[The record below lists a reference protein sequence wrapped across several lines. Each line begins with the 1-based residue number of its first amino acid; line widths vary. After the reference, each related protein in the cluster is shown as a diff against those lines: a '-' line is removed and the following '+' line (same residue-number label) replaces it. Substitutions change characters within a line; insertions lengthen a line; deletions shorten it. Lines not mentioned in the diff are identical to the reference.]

1 VLIDGMATLEA
12 AHSLTSVAIA
22 PGQLAYV
29 IYTSGS
35 TGQPKGVEITHGNLA
50 NLVSWHNESFLV
62 KPEDRVSH
70 VAGLGFDAAVWE
82 LWPYLA
88 AGASVYLA
96 DEETRNSAELLKDWL
111 LAQRIT
117 IAFIPTVLV
126 EYLLAP
132 DCRWPLTSDLRV
144 VLTGGDT
151 LHRYPRS
158 DLPFSLVNNY
168 GPTECT
174 VVATSGLVVPDP
186 TPNTLPPIGKAITN
200 VQVYL
205 LDEHLHPVPVGATGD
220 IHIGGAGVGRGYRN
234 HAELTREK
242 FIPDPFRPGGT
253 LYKTGDLGRQLDD
266 GRILFQGRS
275 DEQLKIRGYRI
286 EPNEISRVLNR
297 HPDIRSS
304 MVVAREDVA
313 GDKRLIGYLVLDR
326 ASDLSHSSLREHLRS
341 FVPEYMLPSVFVVL
355 DEFPLTSHGKV
366 DRAALPAPD
375 DSNSLQDATAATP
388 RTEVEQRVAKI
399 LGDLLNLQE
408 IDLDDNFFLL
418 GGHSLLGAQL
428 MARLRDAFGIEISL
442 RSLFE
447 APTVAALSTE
457 VERLSLTKEP
467 LADPVSGKR

>member
-1 VLIDGMATLEA
+1 
-12 AHSLTSVAIA
+12 
-22 PGQLAYV
+22 
-29 IYTSGS
+29 
-35 TGQPKGVEITHGNLA
+35 
-50 NLVSWHNESFLV
+50 
-62 KPEDRVSH
+62 
-70 VAGLGFDAAVWE
+70 
-82 LWPYLA
+82 
-88 AGASVYLA
+88 
-96 DEETRNSAELLKDWL
+96 
-111 LAQRIT
+111 
-117 IAFIPTVLV
+117 
-126 EYLLAP
+126 
-132 DCRWPLTSDLRV
+132 
-144 VLTGGDT
+144 
-151 LHRYPRS
+151 
-158 DLPFSLVNNY
+158 
-168 GPTECT
+168 
-174 VVATSGLVVPDP
+174 
-186 TPNTLPPIGKAITN
+186 
-200 VQVYL
+200 
-205 LDEHLHPVPVGATGD
+205 
-220 IHIGGAGVGRGYRN
+220 VGRGYRN